1 MLLGE
6 LALGLVA
13 GIFSGM
19 LGIGGGQVLVPGMTL
34 LFGVDQR
41 LAQGISLAFI
51 VPTAL
56 SGAIT
61 HYRQGT
67 GQPRAAMLLIPGAL
81 VGGVIGAGLAQWLP
95 IPVLRLAFGL
105 FLLYMGLR
113 MVFPGIYGRVWRALT
128 RAAS

>member
-1 MLLGE
+1 SSTNGGTMPFQILGE

-13 GIFSGM
+13 GILSGM

-56 SGAIT
+56 SGALT
-61 HYRQGT
+61 HYRQAT
-67 GQPRAAMLLIPGAL
+67 GLPRMGMLLVPGGL
-81 VGGVIGAGLAQWLP
+81 VGGLIGAGLAQW
-95 IPVLRLAFGL
+95 
-105 FLLYMGLR
+105 
-113 MVFPGIYGRVWRALT
+113 
-128 RAAS
+128 